1 MSMTTG
7 NVSLLTRA
15 EVWSRELK
23 ETLQEDL
30 MAQSYVR
37 MLEGFPDGI

>member
-1 MSMTTG
+1 MSGMTTG
-7 NVSLLTRA
+7 NTTLLTRA

-23 ETLQEDL
+23 EILRDEL

-37 MLEGFPDGI
+37 